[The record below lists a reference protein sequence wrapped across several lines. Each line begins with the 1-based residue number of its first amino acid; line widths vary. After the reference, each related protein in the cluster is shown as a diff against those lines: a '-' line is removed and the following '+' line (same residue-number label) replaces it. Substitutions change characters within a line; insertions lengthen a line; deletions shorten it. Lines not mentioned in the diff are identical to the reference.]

1 MSVLKQMNPTLAD
14 VMARTGADGK
24 LLNVVEM
31 LNETNEVIDD
41 LVMIEANGTTAHKT
55 TIRSGLPEATWRM
68 FYQGV
73 QPSKST
79 VLSISDAIGMLEA
92 YAETDKSL
100 CDLNGNSAAWRMNEE
115 RAFLE
120 AMAQKMAQTLFYGS
134 QAQNGAAFNG
144 LAPRFS
150 DLHAEN
156 ARNIVDGGGT
166 GADNTSIWLVV
177 WGANTCHGIYPKG
190 TKAGLQHH
198 DLGEVTL
205 HDENNGRY
213 QGYRSHYKWDLGLSV
228 RDWRYVVRIANVDV
242 KKLTKDAK
250 AGADLIDLMTQAV
263 ELIPNLNA
271 GKAVFYCNREIRSIL
286 RRQIANRV
294 VGSTLTM
301 EDVAGKKVVAFDG
314 IPVRICDQL
323 LSTEERVK

>member
-1 MSVLKQMNPTLAD
+1 MSVLKKMNPTLAD

-24 LLNVVEM
+24 LLTVVEM
-31 LNETNEVIDD
+31 LNETNEVLDD
-41 LVMIEANGTTAHKT
+41 LVMIEANGTTGHKT

-79 VLSISDAIGMLEA
+79 VLSSDPIGTFEA
-92 YAETDKSL
+92 YAETDKAL

-156 ARNIVDGGGT
+156 ARNIVDAGGT
-166 GADNTSIWLVV
+166 GADNTSIWLLV

-242 KKLTKDAK
+242 KKLTKDGK

-301 EDVAGKKVVAFDG
+301 EEVAGKKVVAFDG

>member
-1 MSVLKQMNPTLAD
+1 MSVLKQINPTLAD
-14 VMARTGADGK
+14 VMARTGADGR
-24 LLNVVEM
+24 LLTVVEV
-31 LNETNEVIDD
+31 LNETNEVLDD

-73 QPSKST
+73 QPSKPT
-79 VLSISDAIGMLEA
+79 VLSSDAIGTLEA

-115 RAFLE
+115 RPFLE
-120 AMAQKMAQTLFYGS
+120 SMAQEMARALFYGS
-134 QAQNGAAFNG
+134 QAQNSAAFNG

-190 TKAGLQHH
+190 TQAGLQHK

-242 KKLTKDAK
+242 KKLTKDGK
-250 AGADLIDLMTQAV
+250 VGADLIDLMTQAV
-263 ELIPNLNA
+263 ELIPNLNV

-286 RRQIANRV
+286 RRQIVNRV
-294 VGSTLTM
+294 VSSTLTM
-301 EDVAGKKVVAFDG
+301 EEVAGKKVVMFGG

>member
-14 VMARTGADGK
+14 VMARTGADGR

-100 CDLNGNSAAWRMNEE
+100 CDLNGNSAAWRMSEE

-205 HDENNGRY
+205 HDGNNGMY

-242 KKLTKDAK
+242 KNSPKTA
-250 AGADLIDLMTQAV
+250 
-263 ELIPNLNA
+263 
-271 GKAVFYCNREIRSIL
+271 
-286 RRQIANRV
+286 RRAR
-294 VGSTLTM
+294 T
-301 EDVAGKKVVAFDG
+301 
-314 IPVRICDQL
+314 
-323 LSTEERVK
+323 

>member
-14 VMARTGADGK
+14 VMARTGADGR
-24 LLNVVEM
+24 LLTVVEM
-31 LNETNEVIDD
+31 LNETNEVIND

-79 VLSISDAIGMLEA
+79 VLTISDTIGMLEA
-92 YAETDKSL
+92 YAETDKAL
-100 CDLNGNSAAWRMNEE
+100 CDLNGNSAAWRMSEE

-120 AMAQKMAQTLFYGS
+120 SMAQEMARALFYGS

-150 DLHAEN
+150 GLHAEN

-190 TKAGLQHH
+190 TQAGLQHK

-205 HDENNGRY
+205 NDENNGRY

-242 KKLTKDAK
+242 KKLTKDGK
-250 AGADLIDLMTQAV
+250 VGADLIDLMTQAV

-301 EDVAGKKVVAFDG
+301 EEVAGKKVVAFDG

>member
-14 VMARTGADGK
+14 VMARTGADGR

-31 LNETNEVIDD
+31 LNESNEIIDD
-41 LVMIEANGTTAHKT
+41 LVMIEANGTTTHKT

-79 VLSISDAIGMLEA
+79 VLSSDPIGTFEA

-134 QAQNGAAFNG
+134 QAQNSAAFNG

-166 GADNTSIWLVV
+166 GADNTSIWLLV

-190 TKAGLQHH
+190 TQAGLQHK

-205 HDENNGRY
+205 YDENNGRY

-242 KKLTKDAK
+242 KKLTKDGN
-250 AGADLIDLMTQAV
+250 AGADLIDLMTQAA
-263 ELIPNLNA
+263 ELIQNPNS

-294 VGSTLTM
+294 AGSTLTM
-301 EDVAGKKVVAFDG
+301 EEVAGKKVVAFDD

>member
-14 VMARTGADGK
+14 VMARTGADGR
-24 LLNVVEM
+24 LLTVVEI
-31 LNETNEVIDD
+31 LDETNGVIDD

-73 QPSKST
+73 QPSKT
-79 VLSISDAIGMLEA
+79 VLTISDAIGMLEA

-120 AMAQKMAQTLFYGS
+120 SMAQKMARALFYGS
-134 QAQNGAAFNG
+134 QAQNSAAFNG

-190 TKAGLQHH
+190 TKAGLQHK

-228 RDWRYVVRIANVDV
+228 RDWRYVVRVANVDV
-242 KKLTKDAK
+242 KKLTKDGK

-301 EDVAGKKVVAFDG
+301 EEVAGKKVVAFDG

>member
-14 VMARTGADGK
+14 VMARTGADGR
-24 LLNVVEM
+24 LLTVVEM
-31 LNETNEVIDD
+31 LNETNEVIND

-79 VLSISDAIGMLEA
+79 VLTISDTIGMLEA
-92 YAETDKSL
+92 YAETDKAL
-100 CDLNGNSAAWRMNEE
+100 CDLNGNSAAWRMSEE

-120 AMAQKMAQTLFYGS
+120 SMAQEMARALFYGS

-177 WGANTCHGIYPKG
+177 WGATTCHGIYPKG
-190 TKAGLQHH
+190 TQAGLQHR

-205 HDENNGRY
+205 YDENNGRY
-213 QGYRSHYKWDLGLSV
+213 QGYRSHYKWDFGLSV

-242 KKLTKDAK
+242 KKLTKDGK
-250 AGADLIDLMTQAV
+250 VGADLIDLMTQAV
-263 ELIPNLNA
+263 GLIQNINA
-271 GKAVFYCNREIRSIL
+271 GKAVFYCNREICSIL
-286 RRQIANRV
+286 RRQIVNKV

-301 EDVAGKKVVAFDG
+301 EDVAGKKVVMFGG

>member
-14 VMARTGADGK
+14 VMARTGADGR
-24 LLNVVEM
+24 LLTVVEI
-31 LNETNEVIDD
+31 LDETNGVIDD

-73 QPSKST
+73 QPSKT
-79 VLSISDAIGMLEA
+79 VLTISDAIGMLEA

-120 AMAQKMAQTLFYGS
+120 AMAQKMAQTLFYSS

-190 TKAGLQHH
+190 TQAGLQHK

-205 HDENNGRY
+205 NDENNGRY

-250 AGADLIDLMTQAV
+250 AGADLIDLMTQAA

-301 EDVAGKKVVAFDG
+301 EEVAGKKVVAFDG

>member
-14 VMARTGADGK
+14 VMARTGADGR
-24 LLNVVEM
+24 LLTVVEM
-31 LNETNEVIDD
+31 INETNEVVDD

-79 VLSISDAIGMLEA
+79 VLTISDTIGMLEA
-92 YAETDKSL
+92 YAETDKAL
-100 CDLNGNSAAWRMNEE
+100 CDLNGNSAAWRMSEE

-120 AMAQKMAQTLFYGS
+120 SMAQEMARALFYGS

-190 TKAGLQHH
+190 TQAGLQHR

-205 HDENNGRY
+205 YDENNGRY

-242 KKLTKDAK
+242 KKLTKDGT

-263 ELIPNLNA
+263 ELIPNLNV
-271 GKAVFYCNREIRSIL
+271 GKAVFYCNREICSIL
-286 RRQIANRV
+286 RRQIVNKV

-301 EDVAGKKVVAFDG
+301 EEVAGKKVVAFDG

>member
-14 VMARTGADGK
+14 VMARTGADGR
-24 LLNVVEM
+24 LLTVVEM
-31 LNETNEVIDD
+31 INETNEVVDD

-79 VLSISDAIGMLEA
+79 VLTISDAIGMLEA
-92 YAETDKSL
+92 YAETDKAL
-100 CDLNGNSAAWRMNEE
+100 CDLNGNSAAWRMSEE

-190 TKAGLQHH
+190 TQAGLQHK

-205 HDENNGRY
+205 NDENNGRY

-242 KKLTKDAK
+242 KKLTKDGK
-250 AGADLIDLMTQAV
+250 VGADLIDLMTQAV

-301 EDVAGKKVVAFDG
+301 EEVAGKKVVAFDG

>member
-24 LLNVVEM
+24 LLTVVEM
-31 LNETNEVIDD
+31 LNETNEVLDD
-41 LVMIEANGTTAHKT
+41 LVMIEANDTTAHKT

-68 FYQGV
+68 FNQ
-73 QPSKST
+73 
-79 VLSISDAIGMLEA
+79 DAIGTFEA
-92 YAETDKSL
+92 YAETDKAL

-150 DLHAEN
+150 GLHAEN

-166 GADNTSIWLVV
+166 GADNTSIWLLV

-190 TKAGLQHH
+190 TQAGLQHK

-205 HDENNGRY
+205 CDENNGRY

-242 KKLTKDAK
+242 KKLTKDGK

-301 EDVAGKKVVAFDG
+301 EEVAGKKVVAFDG

>member
-1 MSVLKQMNPTLAD
+1 
-14 VMARTGADGK
+14 MAFC
-24 LLNVVEM
+24 
-31 LNETNEVIDD
+31 
-41 LVMIEANGTTAHKT
+41 GTPCCKH
-55 TIRSGLPEATWRM
+55 I
-68 FYQGV
+68 FC
-73 QPSKST
+73 
-79 VLSISDAIGMLEA
+79 DAIGMLEA

-100 CDLNGNSAAWRMNEE
+100 CDLNGNSAAWRMGEE

-120 AMAQKMAQTLFYGS
+120 SMAQEMARALFYGS
-134 QAQNGAAFNG
+134 QSQNSAAFNG

-190 TKAGLQHH
+190 TQAGLQHK

-242 KKLTKDAK
+242 RNSPKTA
-250 AGADLIDLMTQAV
+250 
-263 ELIPNLNA
+263 
-271 GKAVFYCNREIRSIL
+271 
-286 RRQIANRV
+286 RRAR
-294 VGSTLTM
+294 T
-301 EDVAGKKVVAFDG
+301 
-314 IPVRICDQL
+314 
-323 LSTEERVK
+323 

>member
-14 VMARTGADGK
+14 VMARTGADGR
-24 LLNVVEM
+24 LLTVVEM
-31 LNETNEVIDD
+31 LNENNEVIDD

-68 FYQGV
+68 FYQ
-73 QPSKST
+73 
-79 VLSISDAIGMLEA
+79 DAIGTLEA

-100 CDLNGNSAAWRMNEE
+100 CDLNGNSAAWRMSEE
-115 RAFLE
+115 RPFLE

-177 WGANTCHGIYPKG
+177 WGADTCHGIYPKG
-190 TKAGLQHH
+190 TQAGLQHH

-242 KKLTKDAK
+242 KKLTKDGK
-250 AGADLIDLMTQAV
+250 VGADLIDLMTQAA
-263 ELIPNLNA
+263 ELIPNLNV

-294 VGSTLTM
+294 AGSTLTM
-301 EDVAGKKVVAFDG
+301 EEVAGKKVVAFDN

>member
-1 MSVLKQMNPTLAD
+1 MSVLKQINPTLAD
-14 VMARTGADGK
+14 VMARTGADGR

-31 LNETNEVIDD
+31 LNESNGVIDD

-73 QPSKST
+73 QPSKT
-79 VLSISDAIGMLEA
+79 VLTISDAIGMLEA

-120 AMAQKMAQTLFYGS
+120 SMAQEMARALFYGS
-134 QAQNGAAFNG
+134 QAQNSAAFNG

-190 TKAGLQHH
+190 TKAGLQHK

-228 RDWRYVVRIANVDV
+228 RDWRYVVRVANVDV
-242 KKLTKDAK
+242 KKLTKDGK

-301 EDVAGKKVVAFDG
+301 EEVAGKKVVAFDG

>member
-24 LLNVVEM
+24 LLTVVEM
-31 LNETNEVIDD
+31 LNETNEVLDD

-68 FYQGV
+68 FNQ
-73 QPSKST
+73 
-79 VLSISDAIGMLEA
+79 DAIGTFEA

-150 DLHAEN
+150 GLHAEN

-190 TKAGLQHH
+190 TQAGLQHK

-205 HDENNGRY
+205 NDENNGRY

-242 KKLTKDAK
+242 KKLTKDGK
-250 AGADLIDLMTQAV
+250 VGADLIDLMTQAV

-301 EDVAGKKVVAFDG
+301 EEVAGKKVVAFDG

>member
-14 VMARTGADGK
+14 VMARTGADGR
-24 LLNVVEM
+24 LLTVVEM
-31 LNETNEVIDD
+31 LNETNEVLDD
-41 LVMIEANGTTAHKT
+41 LVMIEANGTTGHKT

-79 VLSISDAIGMLEA
+79 VLSSDPIGTFEA
-92 YAETDKSL
+92 YAETDKAL

-156 ARNIVDGGGT
+156 ARNIVDAGGT
-166 GADNTSIWLVV
+166 GADNTSIWLLV

-242 KKLTKDAK
+242 KKLTKDGK

-301 EDVAGKKVVAFDG
+301 EEVAGKKVVAFDG

>member
-14 VMARTGADGK
+14 VMARTGADGR

-31 LNETNEVIDD
+31 LNESNEIIDD

-150 DLHAEN
+150 GLHAEN
-156 ARNIVDGGGT
+156 ARNIVDGGGN
-166 GADNTSIWLVV
+166 GRGQHFYLVGGYGV
-177 WGANTCHGIYPKG
+177 RTPATAS
-190 TKAGLQHH
+190 TRKARRRALQHH

-213 QGYRSHYKWDLGLSV
+213 QGYRSHYNG
-228 RDWRYVVRIANVDV
+228 
-242 KKLTKDAK
+242 
-250 AGADLIDLMTQAV
+250 
-263 ELIPNLNA
+263 
-271 GKAVFYCNREIRSIL
+271 
-286 RRQIANRV
+286 
-294 VGSTLTM
+294 TL
-301 EDVAGKKVVAFDG
+301 V
-314 IPVRICDQL
+314 
-323 LSTEERVK
+323 

>member
-14 VMARTGADGK
+14 VMARTGADGR

-31 LNETNEVIDD
+31 LNESNEIIDD

-68 FYQGV
+68 FNQ
-73 QPSKST
+73 
-79 VLSISDAIGMLEA
+79 DAIGTFEA

-120 AMAQKMAQTLFYGS
+120 AMVQKMAQTLFYGS

-166 GADNTSIWLVV
+166 GADNTSIWLLV

-190 TKAGLQHH
+190 TQAGLQHK

-205 HDENNGRY
+205 NDENNGRY

-250 AGADLIDLMTQAV
+250 AGADLIDLMTQAA

-301 EDVAGKKVVAFDG
+301 EEVAGKKVVAFDG